1 MVYVLIVLLL
11 SYSIVVIRFTNAWN
25 KSQSESESGVWGSG
39 VGVSFGGGEMP
50 LVSVV
55 VAARN
60 EEERLPAL
68 LHDLAR
74 QDYPDF
80 EVIVVDDHS
89 EDGTAAL
96 VGEYAA
102 GTTRFTVVGNAQ
114 TGKKQALTT
123 GIAAARGEI
132 IITTDADC
140 RVSSAWVGT
149 LARYFQRPR
158 VQMAFGPVR
167 MRADDTFFSQLQQL
181 EFASLTGAAAATHQQ
196 GYPAF
201 CNGANLAF
209 RKAAFHEVGGYAD
222 NTHIPSGDDEFLMRK
237 IIARYPQSL
246 VFAGSRQAIVTTDPQ
261 PTTKAFVHQR
271 LRWAGKWK
279 HNTSLSTKLLAIY
292 ILLVQLAFITLPIF
306 VIAGAAQPI
315 MLVILLWRLIVEA
328 GYLYAITRFLGLP
341 FRLTAFVTLQL
352 IYPVYVTS
360 IGLLSWIMPYEWKG
374 RPAKS
379 E

>member
-25 KSQSESESGVWGSG
+25 KSQSESEPGSG
-39 VGVSFGGGEMP
+39 VLGAGVALPF
-50 LVSVV
+50 VSVV

-60 EEERLPAL
+60 EEERLPSL

-74 QDYPDF
+74 QDYPHF

-89 EDGTAAL
+89 EDGTTAL
-96 VGEYAA
+96 VQEWAA
-102 GTTRFTVVGNAQ
+102 GDTRFRLVTNAQ

-149 LARYFQRPR
+149 LERCFQRAQ
-158 VQMAFGPVR
+158 VQMAFGQVR
-167 MRADDTFFSQLQQL
+167 MRANDTFFSKLQQL
-181 EFASLTGAAAATHQQ
+181 EFASLTGAAAATFQQ

-209 RKAAFHEVGGYAD
+209 RKAAFLEVGGYTD
-222 NTHIPSGDDEFLMRK
+222 NLHIPSGDDEFLMRK
-237 IIARYPQSL
+237 IIARYPRGL

-261 PTTKAFVHQR
+261 PAIKDFMHQR

-279 HNTSLSTKLLAIY
+279 YNTSLSTKLLAIY
-292 ILLVQLAFITLPIF
+292 ILLVQLAFITLPLF
-306 VIAGAAQPI
+306 VIAGAPVV
-315 MLVILLWRLIVEA
+315 MLFVLIWRMFVEA
-328 GYLYAITRFLGLP
+328 GYLYAVTRFLGLP
-341 FRLTAFVTLQL
+341 FRFTAFLVLQL
-352 IYPVYVTS
+352 VYPLYVTS
-360 IGLLSWIMPYEWKG
+360 IGLFSWVMPYQWKG
-374 RPAKS
+374 RVGQHAFSSKNI
-379 E
+379 